1 MEDRVADEG
10 VALSILT
17 PRRSAGSAVWA
28 WSITSRFVAAVCSS
42 NSKLDTR
49 EVKKLN
55 GMSEKM
61 AMPRPHA
68 VAMSASAIP
77 PVTACTAN
85 SSLPRKLNDRINPVT
100 VPNKPS
106 NGASPT
112 RDRAGPLDLDART
125 PLHRALQRRF
135 LMFQA
140 FPHHTQ
146 HRIARTAAKPRR
158 LS

>member
-10 VALSILT
+10 VLLSIAT
-17 PRRSAGSAVWA
+17 CRSAVWA
-28 WSITSRFVAAVCSS
+28 WSITSKFVAAVCNS

-55 GMSEKM
+55 GISAKM

-85 SSLPRKLNDRINPVT
+85 SSFPRKLNERISPVI
-100 VPNKPS
+100 VPNRPS
-106 NGASPT
+106 NGARVT
-112 RDRAGPLDLDART
+112 RVSITTR
-125 PLHRALQRRF
+125 
-135 LMFQA
+135 
-140 FPHHTQ
+140 
-146 HRIARTAAKPRR
+146 KPRSLGGVTVFDGGKHFLDPFR
-158 LS
+158 IPAEPTATPPNASLKHDGERYN